1 LIFILIVQAWLEPR
15 VYLDHDQ
22 SMDDGVA
29 EPGNDAGVSQD
40 VRHRAR
46 KLTEAL
52 EALGDEGME
61 AMVGK
66 TGLSALSCR

>member
-1 LIFILIVQAWLEPR
+1 VIFILIVQAWLEPR
-15 VYLDHDQ
+15 VYLEHDQ

-29 EPGNDAGVSQD
+29 EAVNDAGLSQD
-40 VRHRAR
+40 VRNRAH

-61 AMVGK
+61 AMVGR
-66 TGLSALSCR
+66 TRLSALSCR